1 MVPNSWKLTG
11 CVQPAPA
18 QPGGECR
25 WFSHC
30 PWEKKNPWQNT
41 TQRSVLYFICTVKE
55 KEDLHPDPEA
65 QSIKDE
71 IFGEYR

>member
-1 MVPNSWKLTG
+1 M
-11 CVQPAPA
+11 AY
-18 QPGGECR
+18 
-25 WFSHC
+25 
-30 PWEKKNPWQNT
+30 
-41 TQRSVLYFICTVKE
+41 RSVLYFICTVKE

>member
-1 MVPNSWKLTG
+1 MKNL
-11 CVQPAPA
+11 
-18 QPGGECR
+18 
-25 WFSHC
+25 
-30 PWEKKNPWQNT
+30 PWNMAY
-41 TQRSVLYFICTVKE
+41 RSVLYFICTVKE

>member
-1 MVPNSWKLTG
+1 MSSQLQAMLEVIAEGFPI
-11 CVQPAPA
+11 AP
-18 QPGGECR
+18 GKRKIHGR
-25 WFSHC
+25 
-30 PWEKKNPWQNT
+30 
-41 TQRSVLYFICTVKE
+41 TQHRDLFLYFICTVKE